1 MMLLCIYS
9 RLPAYLQII
18 HCTRDSLNLCS
29 CLEGVLSH
37 SQEQTL
43 IDSLAMLGLQ
53 FPARFSLRRGS
64 DSRRR
69 CLPRASGEEAA
80 EAERPAA
87 KKKSQGISRM
97 TVLQLKEEVRLILNF
112 FVQNS

>member
-1 MMLLCIYS
+1 VFILG
-9 RLPAYLQII
+9 QV
-18 HCTRDSLNLCS
+18 
-29 CLEGVLSH
+29 GSH
-37 SQEQTL
+37 TSHAAKSQSSQTL
-43 IDSLAMLGLQ
+43 IGSSAMLGLQ